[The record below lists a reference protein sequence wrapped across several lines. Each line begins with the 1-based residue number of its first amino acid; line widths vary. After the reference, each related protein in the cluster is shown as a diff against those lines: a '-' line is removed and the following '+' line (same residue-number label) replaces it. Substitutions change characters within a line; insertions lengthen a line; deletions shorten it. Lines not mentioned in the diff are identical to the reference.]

1 MAGGREADGRGR
13 VDALVSACLDAMVA
27 ADSPGRA
34 AEAVVAHLADQG
46 HPFPSLY
53 LLRGGRLRC
62 QAQHGYGQVLDGIPV
77 DVGVIGRCVRDGR
90 TIVVGDTRGEDEFLA
105 AAPGLLAEVCTPIH
119 CGGQVVGAINV
130 ESREPLPPDTPQ
142 VLEAC
147 ATAYGRRLGELGGPP
162 RETPAQRVARLAG
175 RLAELDDEEAIL
187 RVAVDAAIEVSGMQT
202 AALVTRRGGDRVG
215 LEVAV
220 GPLAPGLEQV
230 APEALAALSDWVA
243 AGTSM
248 YTTGLDVRELPV
260 AGALDEVGV
269 ASLAV
274 VPLDARNRQLGI
286 LLVAAPEPGPIEQ
299 DMIASMEV
307 LGSQVAAGLL
317 GARTLAQLHE
327 RARRDPMT
335 GLGHGVTFREELQL
349 ALATPPAG
357 RCLAVMIIDVDGFKA
372 VNDRHG
378 HLEGDRLLQRLS
390 ATLADG
396 MRDGDRLYRIGGDEF
411 ASILWASD
419 EAEAEHV
426 AQRLASSVRASGSI
440 TVSVGI
446 ATARPGDGGDDLV
459 RRADEAMYAA
469 KADGRDRTAVAG
481 D

>member
-1 MAGGREADGRGR
+1 M
-13 VDALVSACLDAMVA
+13 SACLDALA
-27 ADSPGRA
+27 TADSPRSA
-34 AEAVVAHLADQG
+34 AEAVVTHLADLGQ
-46 HPFPSLY
+46 PFPSLY

-77 DVGVIGRCVRDGR
+77 EVGVIGRCVRGGR
-90 TIVVGDTRGEDEFLA
+90 TIVVGDTRGEGEFLA

-119 CGGQVVGAINV
+119 YDGRVVGALNV
-130 ESREPLPPDTPQ
+130 ESREPLPSDTPQ

-147 ATAYGRRLGELGGPP
+147 ATAYGRRLDELGGPP
-162 RETPAQRVARLAG
+162 VETPAQRVARWAG
-175 RLAELDDEEAIL
+175 RLAELDDEEVIL
-187 RVAVDAAIEVSGMQT
+187 RLAVDAAVQVSGMRT
-202 AALVTRRGGDRVG
+202 AAIVTRRGGDRVG

-220 GPLAPGLEQV
+220 GPLASGLEQV

-248 YTTGLDVRELPV
+248 YTTGLDERELPV
-260 AGALDEVGV
+260 AGGLDEVGV

-274 VPLDARNRQLGI
+274 VPLDARSLQLGI
-286 LLVAAPEPGPIEQ
+286 LLVAAPEPGPIDQ

-307 LGSQVAAGLL
+307 LGSQVAASLL

-349 ALATPPAG
+349 ALATPAEG
-357 RCLAVMIIDVDGFKA
+357 RRLAVMIIDIDEFKA
-372 VNDRHG
+372 VNDRLG
-378 HLEGDRLLQRLS
+378 HLEGDRLLERLS
-390 ATLADG
+390 ATLALG

-411 ASILWASD
+411 ASILWAAD
-419 EAEAEHV
+419 DAEAAHI
-426 AQRLASSVRASGSI
+426 AQRLAASVRAREPI

-469 KADGRDRTAVAG
+469 KADGRDRTVFAG